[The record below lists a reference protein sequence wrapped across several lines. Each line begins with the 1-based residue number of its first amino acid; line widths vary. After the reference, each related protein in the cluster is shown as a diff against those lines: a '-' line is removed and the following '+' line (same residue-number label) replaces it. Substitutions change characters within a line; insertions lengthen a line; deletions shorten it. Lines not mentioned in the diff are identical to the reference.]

1 MANSLLTPP
10 PQIDPERKGPTL
22 RPANAPN
29 LNEETD
35 GSMWSSFFANLRDAF
50 SRSDETPL
58 HLDSRPA
65 ENDLIIEEEGV
76 FASLWNSV
84 RDVFFPVKLPP
95 LVLESK
101 PIAVVDRMKTKQNPV
116 AITSAVVIY
125 GLIILLI
132 AFLLAKKVQFSAPVR
147 TLQVT
152 ELSVPPQAPPR
163 AQAMGGGGGQRGPT
177 PVTKG
182 TPPKAAD
189 TQIVPPSKPPLVEP
203 KIKIDPTVEMQK
215 DIKMATSIP
224 QIGVANSPLVGMSMG
239 NGSGTGLG
247 SGNGSGIGPG
257 SGGNTGGGP
266 RRIGGGVSAPVLI
279 FSVEPEFSEEARKA
293 KVAGNV
299 LVNLWVD
306 TNGNPS
312 HVHVIRGVGMGLD
325 EKAMEA
331 VRQYKF
337 KPAMENGRPVLVE
350 LNVEVNFQIF

>member
-1 MANSLLTPP
+1 MANTLLTPP
-10 PQIDPERKGPTL
+10 EIDPGKSDKRL
-22 RPANAPN
+22 RPADAPR

-35 GSMWSSFFANLRDAF
+35 GSMWTSLFANLRDAF
-50 SRSDETPL
+50 NTSKEEPL
-58 HLDSRPA
+58 ELESKPA
-65 ENDLIIEEEGV
+65 DNDFIIHEEGV
-76 FASLWNSV
+76 LGSLWGSV

-95 LVLESK
+95 LVLEST

-116 AITSAVVIY
+116 ATASAVVIY
-125 GLIILLI
+125 GLLILLI
-132 AFLLAKKVQFSAPVR
+132 AFLIAKKVQFAAPAKT
-147 TLQVT
+147 TLVT
-152 ELSVPPQAPPR
+152 DLTVPPPAPPK

-182 TPPKAAD
+182 TPPKFAD
-189 TQIVPPSKPPLVEP
+189 TQIVPPNKPPLVEP
-203 KIKIDPTVEMQK
+203 KIKILPTIEVQQ
-215 DIKMATSIP
+215 DVKMASSIP

-247 SGNGSGIGPG
+247 SGNGSGLGPG

-266 RRIGGGVSAPVLI
+266 RRIGGGVSQPVLI
-279 FSVEPEFSEEARKA
+279 YSVEPEFSEEARKA

-325 EKAMEA
+325 EKAVEA
-331 VRQYKF
+331 VRQYRF
-337 KPAMENGRPVLVE
+337 KPAMENGKPVLVE